1 MKCPVALRPPGGFR
15 RDRILVEKLLTEPLG
30 QHAQDLYR
38 VIRIM
43 LLHGLSAHDN

>member
-1 MKCPVALRPPGGFR
+1 MKCPIALRPPGRFR
-15 RDRILVEKLLTEPLG
+15 RERILAEKLLTELLG

-43 LLHGLSAHDN
+43 LPHRLSAHDN